1 MKTEDIFEKV
11 IDTISNIEVPISQCI
26 NILTQKMMIANGDN
40 IIDGVEI
47 IKDEDNEE
55 IDDEMYE
62 KLQSVENRLF
72 YAFGY
77 LVKAKQALGVELD
90 IPEQIL
96 VTQFES
102 EMAESLEMYRDFR
115 NTEEILHDG
124 EEDNTDLPEDELE
137 DGEEN

>member
-11 IDTISNIEVPISQCI
+11 IDTVSEIEVPISHCI

>member
-1 MKTEDIFEKV
+1 MKTEDIFETV
-11 IDTISNIEVPISQCI
+11 IDTISNIEVPISHCI